1 MKQALLLALFANLF
15 LPSMAQKESN
25 PLKKHEVQLLSLLLD
40 DSINNTNFTLNN
52 SFNFGLGNDLFT
64 NSNII
69 KKGKDL
75 YIQPLGTGRLYKAIK
90 ENGVVKLDRMD
101 LTKHSGSNFYAQNF
115 FINDTLYQM
124 GGVGFWHIRGI
135 LTYYSNQT
143 RQWEIIQANKNVQ
156 TYFDGITNAVM
167 HYDEKRKDPKL
178 YVSNSYYYPNYPS
191 SFETASTDSCYVY
204 DFNTR
209 RWNTLGKLNPEFIK
223 TIGNNQSHEMELHI
237 NNLYIFQTQL
247 KFYWLDF
254 EKNKLGEFNNAENDR
269 LRDFWLSSYNN
280 NKSGF
285 SVGFQ
290 FNLGDE
296 LYFLKLD
303 NNDSLIWEK
312 TTFNLKSLNLNKTI
326 PIYTN
331 NKSFLETI
339 TFFYSQYKT
348 EVYLGLSLLLIAI
361 ALRANF
367 FRKKRMPK
375 EVVVILYQ
383 NFYNA
388 ITVQEKELLE
398 VLYNSSLTGDEV
410 STKTINKIIGV
421 QQKDTLSQ
429 NKSRS
434 DHFIKINQKFK
445 MATQNAEALVV
456 KNRDKADKR
465 QYNYGLN
472 KKFMIEIEKLLK
484 D

>member
-1 MKQALLLALFANLF
+1 
-15 LPSMAQKESN
+15 
-25 PLKKHEVQLLSLLLD
+25 
-40 DSINNTNFTLNN
+40 
-52 SFNFGLGNDLFT
+52 
-64 NSNII
+64 
-69 KKGKDL
+69 
-75 YIQPLGTGRLYKAIK
+75 
-90 ENGVVKLDRMD
+90 
-101 LTKHSGSNFYAQNF
+101 
-115 FINDTLYQM
+115 
-124 GGVGFWHIRGI
+124 
-135 LTYYSNQT
+135 
-143 RQWEIIQANKNVQ
+143 
-156 TYFDGITNAVM
+156 
-167 HYDEKRKDPKL
+167 
-178 YVSNSYYYPNYPS
+178 
-191 SFETASTDSCYVY
+191 
-204 DFNTR
+204 
-209 RWNTLGKLNPEFIK
+209 
-223 TIGNNQSHEMELHI
+223 MELHI

-247 KFYWLDF
+247 NFYWLDF

-280 NKSGF
+280 NESGF

-312 TTFNLKSLNLNKTI
+312 TTFNLKSLDLNKTI

-367 FRKKRMPK
+367 FRKRRMPK

-388 ITVQEKELLE
+388 ITVVEKELLE

-421 QQKDTLSQ
+421 QQKDTLTQ

-472 KKFMIEIEKLLK
+472 KMFMIEIEKLLK

>member
-1 MKQALLLALFANLF
+1 M
-15 LPSMAQKESN
+15 
-25 PLKKHEVQLLSLLLD
+25 
-40 DSINNTNFTLNN
+40 
-52 SFNFGLGNDLFT
+52 FT

-156 TYFDGITNAVM
+156 TYLDGTTNTVM

-254 EKNKLGEFNNAENDR
+254 EKNKL
-269 LRDFWLSSYNN
+269 
-280 NKSGF
+280 
-285 SVGFQ
+285 
-290 FNLGDE
+290 
-296 LYFLKLD
+296 
-303 NNDSLIWEK
+303 
-312 TTFNLKSLNLNKTI
+312 
-326 PIYTN
+326 
-331 NKSFLETI
+331 
-339 TFFYSQYKT
+339 
-348 EVYLGLSLLLIAI
+348 VYLGLSLLLIAI

-388 ITVQEKELLE
+388 ITVVEKELLE

-456 KNRDKADKR
+456 KNRDTADKR

>member
-1 MKQALLLALFANLF
+1 MKKALLLAFLANLF

-40 DSINNTNFTLNN
+40 DTINNTNFTLNN
-52 SFNFGLGNDLFT
+52 SFNFGIGNDFFT

-69 KKGKDL
+69 KKGKDVF
-75 YIQPLGTGRLYKAIK
+75 IQPLGTGRLYKANK
-90 ENGVVKLDRMD
+90 DNGVVKIDRID

-115 FINDTLYQM
+115 LIHDTLYQM

-156 TYFDGITNAVM
+156 TYFDGITNAVL

-178 YVSNSYYYPNYPS
+178 YISNSYYYPNYPT

-209 RWNTLGKLNPEFIK
+209 GWNTLGKLNPEFIK
-223 TIGNNQSHEMELHI
+223 TIGDNQSHEMELHI

-247 KFYWLDF
+247 NFYWVDF
-254 EKNKLGEFNNAENDR
+254 EKNKLGEFNTTENDR
-269 LRDFWLSSYNN
+269 LRDFWLSNYNN
-280 NKSGF
+280 NKSGSSF
-285 SVGFQ
+285 GFE

-296 LYFLKLD
+296 LYFLKVD
-303 NNDSLIWEK
+303 NNDSLIWGK
-312 TTFNLKSLNLNKTI
+312 TTLNLKELNLNKTI
-326 PIYTN
+326 SIYTN
-331 NKSFLETI
+331 KASFLEAI
-339 TFFYSQYKT
+339 SSFYSRYKT
-348 EVYLGLSLLLIAI
+348 EIYLSLSLLLIAI

-375 EVVVILYQ
+375 ELVVILYQ
-383 NFYNA
+383 NFYNSTS
-388 ITVQEKELLE
+388 IVEKELLE
-398 VLYNSSLTGDEV
+398 VLYNSSLKGEAV

-421 QQKDTLSQ
+421 QQKDTLTQ

-445 MATQNAEALVV
+445 MATQSVEPLII
-456 KNRDKADKR
+456 KNRDKDDKR
-465 QYNYGLN
+465 QYNYDLN
-472 KKFMIEIEKLLK
+472 KLYMLEIEKLLK

>member
-1 MKQALLLALFANLF
+1 M
-15 LPSMAQKESN
+15 
-25 PLKKHEVQLLSLLLD
+25 
-40 DSINNTNFTLNN
+40 
-52 SFNFGLGNDLFT
+52 
-64 NSNII
+64 
-69 KKGKDL
+69 
-75 YIQPLGTGRLYKAIK
+75 
-90 ENGVVKLDRMD
+90 
-101 LTKHSGSNFYAQNF
+101 
-115 FINDTLYQM
+115 
-124 GGVGFWHIRGI
+124 
-135 LTYYSNQT
+135 
-143 RQWEIIQANKNVQ
+143 
-156 TYFDGITNAVM
+156 
-167 HYDEKRKDPKL
+167 
-178 YVSNSYYYPNYPS
+178 
-191 SFETASTDSCYVY
+191 
-204 DFNTR
+204 
-209 RWNTLGKLNPEFIK
+209 
-223 TIGNNQSHEMELHI
+223 
-237 NNLYIFQTQL
+237 
-247 KFYWLDF
+247 
-254 EKNKLGEFNNAENDR
+254 
-269 LRDFWLSSYNN
+269 
-280 NKSGF
+280 
-285 SVGFQ
+285 
-290 FNLGDE
+290 
-296 LYFLKLD
+296 
-303 NNDSLIWEK
+303 IWEK
-312 TTFNLKSLNLNKTI
+312 TTFNLKSLDLNKTI

-367 FRKKRMPK
+367 FRKRRMPK

-388 ITVQEKELLE
+388 ITVVEKELLE

-421 QQKDTLSQ
+421 QQKDTLTQ

-472 KKFMIEIEKLLK
+472 KMFMIEIEKLLK